1 MNIFHQIQQ
10 SVFDR
15 ISKIPMIANSID
27 ESGAIPIQLWRGS
40 NLTNELEA
48 GLKKV
53 GFGIIIKTGS
63 VTQTGRDTWQMG
75 ILIELQLNDQFNAGP
90 WGKGV
95 SGLDV
100 AWEIANT
107 LHRLVVDG
115 STSNFYNM
123 TINSEA
129 SEQRFIERFTVTG
142 TVQIKTP
149 QPN

>member
-10 SVFDR
+10 SVYDR
-15 ISKIPMIANSID
+15 ISKIPMVANSID

-63 VTQTGRDTWQMG
+63 VIQIDRDTWQLS
-75 ILIELQLNDQFNAGP
+75 ILIELQLNDQFNQGP

-100 AWEIANT
+100 AWEIAND
-107 LHRLVVDG
+107 LHCLVVDG

-123 TINSEA
+123 AINSET
-129 SEQRFIERFTVTG
+129 SEQRFVERFTVTG
-142 TVQIKTP
+142 SIQIKTSKP
-149 QPN
+149 Y